1 MTKLILHENK
11 IKMGGLAQYTKIRP
25 QFGWQKKKRPQFARM
40 RRWIK

>member
-25 QFGWQKKKRPQFARM
+25 QFARM
-40 RRWIK
+40 RR